1 MQCCTKNKKNK
12 DYLVVFIF
20 YVLVSHPP
28 ETTGQVAFYAY
39 LSTNTPANLRQHH
52 TLIFDFV
59 KVNRGQGYHN
69 DDGIFTVPSP
79 GVYVFAWSV
88 NVQDAVGWAST
99 EIVVNGVVS
108 GSTFSDGDTG
118 SYDHGTGIV
127 VVEVHTGDH
136 VYIRMQ
142 ENGNGVVSSNARGR
156 TSFLGWKLF

>member
-1 MQCCTKNKKNK
+1 MFN
-12 DYLVVFIF
+12 
-20 YVLVSHPP
+20 VLVSHPP

-69 DDGIFTVPSP
+69 DDGIFTVPSS

-88 NVQDAVGWAST
+88 NIQDPAAWAST
-99 EIVVNGVVS
+99 EIVVNGVVC
-108 GSTFSDGDTG
+108 GSTFADGGTG
-118 SYDHGTGIV
+118 SFDYGTGIV
-127 VVEVHTGDH
+127 VVEVHNGDH

-142 ENGNGVVSSNARGR
+142 ENGDGVINSNARGR